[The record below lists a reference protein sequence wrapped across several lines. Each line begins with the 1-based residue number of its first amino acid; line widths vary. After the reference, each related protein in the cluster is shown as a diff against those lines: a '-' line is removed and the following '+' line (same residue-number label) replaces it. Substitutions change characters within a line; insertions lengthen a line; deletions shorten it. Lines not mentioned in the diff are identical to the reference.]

1 MNKTRLF
8 ELIRD
13 GASSTLEFER
23 DDVPTQDLA
32 KHLVAFLN
40 LEGGTVLIGVEDD
53 GSISGTTRDCRH
65 RIEEW
70 VAEICCT
77 EIEPPIIPFLSWTR
91 DIEAGRDV
99 LAVTVTLGPDKP
111 YARSYKGRRTYY
123 IRMGSTSR
131 EVTREELVRMYR
143 PSGRLRYGS
152 KPVPGADLDA
162 LDRRRLVD
170 YVTRVLG
177 GDAPADDD
185 LGEWET
191 LLRNIG
197 LMTISAERHVATV
210 DGLLLF
216 GKLPTRF
223 MPQSGI
229 RAVRYPGTDPSDESR
244 ADEDL
249 RGPMVPLGAEDDS
262 LVEPSLVGQAWDF
275 VQRNTTPT
283 TCPEDRHQ
291 VDRQQQYLEEVVREA
306 VLNALIHRDYSIT
319 GAKVTLAIYAD
330 RMEIASPGG
339 LPNTVTLE
347 GVKAGVRY
355 ARNQTLVNIMRDY
368 GYVDTRGMGI
378 RNKIIPGIRT
388 HNGTEPDLIEEDSRF
403 TVRLWRP
410 VKPS

>member
-1 MNKTRLF
+1 MNTIRLID
-8 ELIRD
+8 LIRS
-13 GASSTLEFER
+13 GESSTLEFKR
-23 DDVPTQDLA
+23 DGLRGAELA
-32 KHLVAFLN
+32 KELVAFLN

-53 GSISGTTRDCRH
+53 GSISGTTHDRHH

-70 VAEICCT
+70 VAEVCRAKV
-77 EIEPPIIPFLSWTR
+77 EPPIVPLLSWTR
-91 DIEAGRDV
+91 DIEPGRDV

-111 YARSYKGRRTYY
+111 YAHLYGDRRTCY

-131 EVTREELVRMYR
+131 EVTRKELVRMYR
-143 PSGRLRYGS
+143 PSGRLRYGF

-216 GKLPTRF
+216 GKLPARF

-229 RAVRYPGTDPSDESR
+229 RAVCFPGTDPSDESR

-262 LVEPSLVGQAWDF
+262 LVEPSLVDQAWDF

-283 TCPEDRHQ
+283 TCPEDRHK
-291 VDRQQQYLEEVVREA
+291 VVRRQYPEEVVREA
-306 VLNALIHRDYSIT
+306 ALNALIHRDYSIT
-319 GAKVTLAIYAD
+319 GAKVTLAIHTD
-330 RMEIASPGG
+330 RMEIVSPRH

-368 GYVDTRGMGI
+368 SYVDTRGMGI
-378 RNKIIPGIRT
+378 RNKIIPGMGT

-403 TVRLWRP
+403 AVRLWRSA
-410 VKPS
+410 KLA